1 MEKLFIKNMVCDR
14 CKLVV
19 KQELKKIGVSADHVE
34 LGEVTVPEPLTTD
47 QHAKLKSLLEDVGFE
62 LIEDAKT
69 KWINRIKRTIVE
81 MIHSK
86 ERKNIKIN
94 YSDYIAQEVG
104 RDYAYLS
111 GLFSELEGITIEHY
125 IIHQKIARVK
135 ELLMYNELTLSQI
148 AIEMGYSS
156 VAHLSAQ
163 FKKVTGIT
171 PSQFKSI
178 DKRREPLDHL

>member
-19 KQELKKIGVSADHVE
+19 KQELNKIGVSPSGIE
-34 LGEVTVPEPLTTD
+34 LGEITLHESLTEE
-47 QHAKLKSLLEDVGFE
+47 QQRKLRMSLQDVGFE
-62 LIEDAKT
+62 LVDDAKT

-81 MIHSK
+81 MIHSDK
-86 ERKNIKIN
+86 GQRIKVN

-104 RDYAYLS
+104 RDYPYLS
-111 GLFSELEGITIEHY
+111 SLFSELEGVTIEHY
-125 IIHQKIARVK
+125 IINQKIARVK
-135 ELLMYNELTLSQI
+135 ELLTYNELTLSQI

-171 PSQFKSI
+171 PSEFKSGN
-178 DKRREPLDHL
+178 KSREPLDKV